1 MKRSH
6 IRIILAAIPLVIC
19 NLIAFTGQ
27 LSFIRD
33 HLHWPLIGDIGF
45 AAGLESIAVFLAFMA
60 HDALMAE
67 DSAFKLRLGA
77 YGAALVAAGLNYSHY
92 SPHLSPTFAAVGT
105 GLMSGASPFLWGTL
119 SKRAS
124 RDSLMT
130 KGLIEPRALQ
140 LGATRWA
147 WHPVKSF
154 RVMRAAT
161 WSGVRDP
168 GEAIA
173 AIEPQAIAARSVIDH
188 KPETLADMRT
198 LADAIRFAMAE
209 IARGRNVD
217 IAALSAREIAD
228 YLQDHATGLAEPWN
242 VTASYVSDV
251 LRRTIAARERA
262 ANGNVTQLRRGRHSA

>member
-6 IRIILAAIPLVIC
+6 VRMILAAIPLVIC

-33 HLHWPLIGDIGF
+33 HLAWPLLGDIGF
-45 AAGLESIAVFLAFMA
+45 AAGLESMAIFLAFMA

-77 YGAALVAAGLNYSHY
+77 YSVAIVAAVLNYSHY

-105 GLMSGASPFLWGTL
+105 ALMSAASPFLWGVL

-124 RDSLMT
+124 RDQLMSR
-130 KGLIEPRALQ
+130 GLIESRSLQ
-140 LGATRWA
+140 LGTVRWI

-154 RVMRAAT
+154 RVMHAAT

-168 GEAIA
+168 AEAIA
-173 AIEPQAIAARSVIDH
+173 AIEPRSESARAVLEFV
-188 KPETLADMRT
+188 PETLGDMRT
-198 LADAIRFAMAE
+198 LADAIRFAMLE
-209 IARGRNVD
+209 VARNRNAD
-217 IAALSAREIAD
+217 IGALTAREITDWLAD
-228 YLQDHATGLAEPWN
+228 HKGELAEPWT
-242 VTASYVSDV
+242 VVPSYVSDV
-251 LRRTIAARERA
+251 LRRTIAARERSA
-262 ANGNVTQLRRGRHSA
+262 GNVTHLQRQTA